1 MKMIGNIE
9 IWSLHKTAF
18 LCSNK
23 YSASCV
29 LKSYDWATE
38 MKNKGRC
45 VMSGFHSKI
54 EKDVFEI
61 LLTGT
66 QPIILVLARSM
77 YKKTPSKYKSHIES
91 GRLLIISPFPIEINV
106 HVNCFNAHLRNE
118 FIIENADEIVFAHI
132 QKGGRLER
140 IAVPEGITKRVLDLE
155 LNTFY
160 IEDKNGSVQRRKTKS
175 NF

>member
-1 MKMIGNIE
+1 
-9 IWSLHKTAF
+9 
-18 LCSNK
+18 
-23 YSASCV
+23 
-29 LKSYDWATE
+29 
-38 MKNKGRC
+38 
-45 VMSGFHSKI
+45 MSGFHSKI

-118 FIIENADEIVFAHI
+118 FVIENAEEIVFAHI
-132 QKGGRLER
+132 QKGGCLER
-140 IAVPEGITKRVLDLE
+140 IAVPEGITKRVLDLDLKPY
-155 LNTFY
+155 LNQ
-160 IEDKNGSVQRRKTKS
+160 NRR
-175 NF
+175 